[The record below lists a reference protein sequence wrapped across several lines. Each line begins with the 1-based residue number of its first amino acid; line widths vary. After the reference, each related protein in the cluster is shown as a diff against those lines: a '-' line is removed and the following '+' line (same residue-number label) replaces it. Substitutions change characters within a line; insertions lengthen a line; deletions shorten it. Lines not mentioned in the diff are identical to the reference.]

1 VSTTVP
7 EAWADAFVDRLPAMV
22 ERARGLRDVGPLF

>member
-7 EAWADAFVDRLPAMV
+7 EAWADAFCERLPAMV
-22 ERARGLRDVGPLF
+22 EKARTITNPGPLF